1 MGKTRLQTKT
11 AQEKINMNQ
20 QPVPTCGDSAHTP
33 KEWKP
38 VTFEYAE
45 DGISVRVPN
54 VYAWV
59 SPLDGEISFT
69 PDTFDELYS
78 TVHELIETAKRAQQ
92 RHSHFTEYVVS
103 ISMLEPA

>member
-1 MGKTRLQTKT
+1 MDRQTIPTCNDT
-11 AQEKINMNQ
+11 AQ
-20 QPVPTCGDSAHTP
+20 TP

-38 VTFEYAE
+38 VTFEYSE

-78 TVHELIETAKRAQQ
+78 TVRELIETAKRAQK
-92 RHSHFTEYVVS
+92 RRSKFTEYVVS
-103 ISMLEPA
+103 VGVLEPM